1 MTFSRST
8 TIDWQGTI
16 MEGAGTLTAGTGA
29 FTQTVTFPK
38 RIGAAE
44 GTTSPEELI
53 AAAHATCFCM
63 VVTGALGRAN
73 ATTTA
78 THVTCTITAD
88 KGDAGIKIVTSKLEA
103 TAEGLTGLDAA
114 GFDKL
119 VKDADAK
126 CPVSNLLRSGLAIEI
141 ETRVK

>member
-8 TIDWQGTI
+8 TINWQGSI

-29 FTQTVTFPK
+29 FTQKVTFPK
-38 RIGAAE
+38 RIGEAE

-53 AAAHATCFCM
+53 AAAHATCFAM

-73 ATTTA
+73 ATTTS
-78 THVTCTITAD
+78 TTVKCTVTAD
-88 KGDAGIKIVTSKLEA
+88 KGDAGIKIVTSKIEA

-119 VKDADAK
+119 VKEADAK
-126 CPVSNLLRSGLAIEI
+126 CPVSNLLRSGLTIEVS
-141 ETRVK
+141 TSVK